1 MSAAPDLVIP
11 PAVIEALISV
21 VPTAV
26 AVTLPDPSTVAT
38 VVLLVE
44 KTGGPIPSIGR
55 PA

>member
-1 MSAAPDLVIP
+1 MWAAPDLVTP

-38 VVLLVE
+38 AVLLLE
-44 KTGGPIPSIGR
+44 KSGAPTPSIGR